1 MEIARLIRE
10 IENSDVFQVDR
21 ILDAAMKRKQQLYP
35 DWEIFYCAAQKG
47 KIRGVEDMLKAA
59 WELEQRVRQ
68 NYGK

>member
-10 IENSDVFQVDR
+10 IENADVFQVDR

-47 KIRGVEDMLKAA
+47 KIRGVEDMLKEA
-59 WELEQRVRQ
+59 WEFEQRIRQ

>member
-10 IENSDVFQVDR
+10 IENADVFQVDR

-47 KIRGVEDMLKAA
+47 KIRGPEDMLKAA
-59 WELEQRVRQ
+59 WEFEQRIRQ